1 VGYEDVVQG
10 LKRDGECAEDGNEKQ
25 VLKINYTREAA
36 MKICTEGTVAHMQGD
51 LTHSGVTNN
60 IINLLADSLQ
70 KIVSGGDKNI
80 RIDCERIRTADI
92 SGLQLLYVW
101 MHSARIRGV
110 EPELINLSDSMR
122 QSMQRMGFE
131 HCFAGISTHP

>member
-1 VGYEDVVQG
+1 
-10 LKRDGECAEDGNEKQ
+10 
-25 VLKINYTREAA
+25 
-36 MKICTEGTVAHMQGD
+36 MKICTEGTVAHLQGD

-60 IINLLADSLQ
+60 IIDLLAVSLQ
-70 KIVSGGDKNI
+70 KIISGGEKII

-101 MHSARIRGV
+101 MHSARMRGV
-110 EPELINLSDSMR
+110 ESELINLSDSMR

-131 HCFAGISTHP
+131 HCFTGISTHN